1 MIERIIDIDKW
12 QEVLQSLSRHWFRTL
27 LTAFGVSWGIFMLIV
42 LMGAGNGLRNGVVR
56 NFDISKNA
64 VFVWTEATS
73 KPYKGFQPGRFLF
86 LTNED
91 YTAIQQSIPE
101 AEVVSP
107 RNTMRG
113 SQVTRNDERVS
124 FTIFGDFPTFTK
136 IKSIQL
142 SSGRFINPIDIDKKR
157 KICIIGERVV
167 ETLFKSDE
175 DPIGQYVEIQGI
187 PFKVVGITKTVTKG
201 EDAIEDQQS
210 IFIPHSTM
218 QKAFNQG
225 NKIWY
230 FGLIPK
236 AGVTAEEL
244 ETKVKSLLAMRKNV
258 HPDDK
263 AAFASF
269 NVEKEFLQIQG
280 LFSGIKA
287 VSWLVSV
294 MTILAGVVGVSNIML
309 ITIKERSKE
318 FGIRKSIGAKPWSII
333 SMITTEALVITG
345 FSGYFGL
352 LFGVLVVE
360 GINTALVTF
369 DAESGF
375 FANPEINFQIAALA
389 IGILILSGTISGL
402 VTGLKAARVDPMYAL
417 REE

>member
-1 MIERIIDIDKW
+1 MLEKLIDIDKW
-12 QEVLQSLSRHWFRTL
+12 QEIFQSLSRHWFRTL

-42 LMGAGNGLRNGVVR
+42 LMGAGNGLRNGVMR
-56 NFDISKNA
+56 DFDISKNA

-73 KPYKGFQPGRFLF
+73 MPYKGFQPGRWIW

-91 YTAIQQSIPE
+91 YDAIKQSIPE
-101 AEVVSP
+101 AAVISP
-107 RNTMRG
+107 RNVMRG
-113 SQVTRNDERVS
+113 SQVTRKDQRVS
-124 FTIFGDFPTFTK
+124 FSIFGDYPTFQE
-136 IKSIQL
+136 IKSIKL
-142 SSGRFINPIDIDKKR
+142 SEGRFINPLDIEKKR
-157 KICIIGERVV
+157 KVCVIGERVV
-167 ETLFKSDE
+167 ETLFKPDE
-175 DPIGQYVEIQGI
+175 DPIGEYVEIQGI
-187 PFKVVGITKTVTKG
+187 PFKVVGLIHTTTKG

-210 IFIPHSTM
+210 IYVPHTTM

-225 NKIWY
+225 NEIFW
-230 FGLIPK
+230 FGFIPQN
-236 AGVTAEEL
+236 GVAAEEL
-244 ETKVKSLLAMRKNV
+244 ENKVKGFLAQRKNV
-258 HPDDK
+258 HPEDK

-280 LFSGIKA
+280 LFAGIKA
-287 VSWLVSV
+287 VSWLVSI

-309 ITIKERSKE
+309 ITIKERNKE

-352 LFGVLVVE
+352 LFGVIVVE

-375 FANPEINFQIAALA
+375 FANPEINFQIGALA
-389 IGILILSGTISGL
+389 ICILIVSGTLSGLI
-402 VTGLKAARVDPMYAL
+402 TGFKAARVNPMYAL